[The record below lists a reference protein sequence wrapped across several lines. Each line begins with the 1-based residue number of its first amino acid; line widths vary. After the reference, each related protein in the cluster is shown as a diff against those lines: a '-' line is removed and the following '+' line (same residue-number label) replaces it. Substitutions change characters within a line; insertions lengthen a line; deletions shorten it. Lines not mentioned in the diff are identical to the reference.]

1 MLTYQPTDLP
11 LLPTQVIGS
20 HGVPGWIWIVRD
32 AVAAGK
38 MGPYDIDEALKD
50 ATRLAILDMEQA
62 GVDIISDGEMQR
74 ADFTWHFHGKV
85 HGLEPQDFARKLG
98 YPGPDQLDAFRAVAP
113 LTVPNGYGHAE
124 EFRFARSLTSKPLIS
139 PIQSPVTQAFRIDPG
154 AVYKSKTEIAWALVP
169 FINQELK
176 EVVAAGCTH
185 VQFDEPAY
193 WIADGG
199 PEEMVEIFN
208 ACVQGVEATIGF
220 HLAPQLRRAGALLQG
235 PACGRAAHRVRQS
248 RYVRSRAVGA
258 VRRRQDSLRRRDRR
272 QGAQPGAGRCGGRSH
287 SHVPAPLR
295 AGQAV
300 ARARLRLQPD
310 PALPGQREDAGDGGG
325 GGVGAGGSCIVAGG
339 KWQVASRKSHGSER

>member
-1 MLTYQPTDLP
+1 MLTYQSTDLP

-20 HGVPGWIWIVRD
+20 HGVPGWIWVVRD

-124 EFRFARSLTSKPLIS
+124 EFRFARSLTNKPLIS

-154 AVYKSKTEIAWALVP
+154 TVYKSKTEIAWALVP

-208 ACVQGVEATIGF
+208 ACVAGVEATIGF
-220 HLAPQLRRAGALLQG
+220 HLCFGNFRGRPATSHRSFAALAPYFKDLHVDVLHIEFANRAMDEVELWEQYGGGKIL
-235 PACGRAAHRVRQS
+235 C
-248 RYVRSRAVGA
+248 
-258 VRRRQDSLRRRDRR
+258 
-272 QGAQPGAGRCGGRSH
+272 AGVIDVKGRSLEPVDVVADRIRTCLRH
-287 SHVPAPLR
+287 CAPDKLWLAPDCGFSQTPR
-295 AGQAV
+295 FLANEKMWVMVEAAALVREEV
-300 ARARLRLQPD
+300 A
-310 PALPGQREDAGDGGG
+310 
-325 GGVGAGGSCIVAGG
+325 
-339 KWQVASRKSHGSER
+339 

>member
-20 HGVPGWIWIVRD
+20 HGVPGWIWVVRD
-32 AVAAGK
+32 AVAAGA

-85 HGLEPQDFARKLG
+85 HGLEPQAFARKLG

-124 EFRFARSLTSKPLIS
+124 EFRYARTLTNKPLIS

-154 AVYKSKTEIAWALVP
+154 AVYKSKTEIAWALAP

-199 PEEMVEIFN
+199 PAEMVEIFN
-208 ACVQGVEATIGF
+208 ACVEGVEATIGF
-220 HLAPQLRRAGALLQG
+220 HLCFGNFRGRPATSHRSFAALAPYFKDLHVDVLHIEFANRNMYEVELWEQYGGDKILCAG
-235 PACGRAAHRVRQS
+235 VID
-248 RYVRSRAVGA
+248 VK
-258 VRRRQDSLRRRDRR
+258 
-272 QGAQPGAGRCGGRSH
+272 GRSLEPVEVVADRIRACLRH
-287 SHVPAPLR
+287 CAPDKLWLAPDCGFSQTPRFLANEKMRVMVEAAALVR
-295 AGQAV
+295 AEIG
-300 ARARLRLQPD
+300 
-310 PALPGQREDAGDGGG
+310 
-325 GGVGAGGSCIVAGG
+325 
-339 KWQVASRKSHGSER
+339 

>member
-38 MGPYDIDEALKD
+38 MGPFDIDEALQD
-50 ATRLAILDMEQA
+50 ATRLAIIDMEQA

-85 HGLEPQDFARKLG
+85 HGLEPQEFARKLG

-124 EFRFARSLTSKPLIS
+124 EFRYARTLTDKPLIS

-154 AVYKSKTEIAWALVP
+154 TVYKSKTEIAWALAP

-176 EVVAAGCTH
+176 DVVAAGCTH

-208 ACVQGVEATIGF
+208 ACVAGVEATIGF
-220 HLAPQLRRAGALLQG
+220 HLCFGNFRGRPATSHRSFAVFAPHFKDLNVDVLHIEFASRNMYEIELWEQYGGDKILCAG
-235 PACGRAAHRVRQS
+235 VID
-248 RYVRSRAVGA
+248 VK
-258 VRRRQDSLRRRDRR
+258 
-272 QGAQPGAGRCGGRSH
+272 GRSLEPVDVVADRIRVCLRH
-287 SHVPAPLR
+287 CAPDKLWLAPDCGFSQTPRFLANEKMRVMVEAARIVR
-295 AGQAV
+295 AEI
-300 ARARLRLQPD
+300 D
-310 PALPGQREDAGDGGG
+310 
-325 GGVGAGGSCIVAGG
+325 
-339 KWQVASRKSHGSER
+339 